1 MIFYPYIVSPPRLEE
16 TERKEMIDTLVKIYN
31 KWGDRP
37 ENNNLQPLGSADE
50 MLMNETATMSQC
62 EWLERFID
70 VWNKTQERERKQHE
84 RI

>member
-1 MIFYPYIVSPPRLEE
+1 MIPSPTRLEE

-31 KWGDRP
+31 NWGDRP

-50 MLMNETATMSQC
+50 TLMHESATMSQC

-84 RI
+84 T

>member
-16 TERKEMIDTLVKIYN
+16 RERKEMIDTLVKIYN

-50 MLMNETATMSQC
+50 MLMNETATMDQC
-62 EWLERFID
+62 YWLERFID
-70 VWNKTQERERKQHE
+70 VWNRTQERERKQHE
-84 RI
+84 T